1 MRTVKD
7 LLAAKPAE
15 VVTVD
20 PGVSVFDALQRMADH
35 DIGALV
41 VIEDARVVG
50 VMSERDYA
58 RKVILHHKSSREIPV
73 SEIMTSPAITVGLS
87 ETLDQCMAL
96 MTDKR
101 IRHLPVLEAGRLI
114 GVLSIGDL
122 VRATISEQA
131 FAIRQLEGYIAS

>member
-7 LLAAKPAE
+7 LLAAKPAD
-15 VVTVD
+15 VVTVA
-20 PGVSVFDALQRMADH
+20 PGVSVFDALQQMADR

-41 VIEDARVVG
+41 VVEGDRVIG

-73 SEIMTSPAITVGLS
+73 SEIMTAPAIAVSLTH
-87 ETLDQCMAL
+87 TLEDCMAL

-101 IRHLPVLEAGRLI
+101 IRHLPVLDTGRLV